1 MRNLRYIL
9 IAVAAIVVLMAG
21 ALLYLRY
28 RTSSNANESNTNA
41 AANTNTPTNTQPVVV
56 NTNTNTAPVNT
67 NTANTNIQPVTTEF
81 SEASLKSIARSF
93 AERFGTYSNQSNF
106 ENIEHLLPYMTERMK
121 KWANTY
127 LDDKRTNPVY
137 AGIYH
142 GITTKSLS
150 IETVSYDTSAGTAEF
165 MIKTQRREST
175 GSTSNSQ
182 LTYQDVQIKF
192 RREQGVW
199 KVDEAW
205 WK

>member
-1 MRNLRYIL
+1 MRYIL
-9 IAVAAIVVLMAG
+9 IAVAAVVVLLAG

-28 RTSSNANESNTNA
+28 RGASTTNQSNVNTNSNQNSNNNIPVSNTNN
-41 AANTNTPTNTQPVVV
+41 NTNTSPG
-56 NTNTNTAPVNT
+56 NTNTVNGNT
-67 NTANTNIQPVTTEF
+67 NTSTGDF

-93 AERFGTYSNQSNF
+93 AERFGTYSNQNNF
-106 ENIEHLLPYMTERMK
+106 ENIEHLIPYMTERMK
-121 KWANTY
+121 QWATNY
-127 LDDKRTNPVY
+127 LEEKRTNPVY

-150 IETVSYDTSAGTAEF
+150 ITTVSYDTSDGTAEF
-165 MIKTQRREST
+165 LVKTQRREST

-182 LTYQDVQIKF
+182 LTYQDIQIKF
-192 RREQGVW
+192 KREQGIW

>member
-1 MRNLRYIL
+1 M
-9 IAVAAIVVLMAG
+9 IAVAGVVVLLAG
-21 ALLYLRY
+21 ALLFMRY
-28 RTSSNANESNTNA
+28 RKVGVTNQSNVNATANTNQI
-41 AANTNTPTNTQPVVV
+41 ANTNTNAIISNANNANTNS
-56 NTNTNTAPVNT
+56 TNTNTVIT
-67 NTANTNIQPVTTEF
+67 NTTPTTTEF

-93 AERFGTYSNQSNF
+93 AERFGTYSNQNNF
-106 ENIEHLLPYMTERMK
+106 ENIEHLIPYMTERMK
-121 KWANTY
+121 QWATNY
-127 LDDKRTNPVY
+127 LEEKRANPVY

-150 IETVSYDTSAGTAEF
+150 IDTVSYDTNAGTAEF

-182 LTYQDVQIKF
+182 LTYQDIQIKF
-192 RREQGVW
+192 RRDQGIW

>member
-1 MRNLRYIL
+1 MRYIL
-9 IAVAAIVVLMAG
+9 IAVAAVVVLLAG

-28 RTSSNANESNTNA
+28 RGAGTTNQSNVNVNSNQNTNSNIPVSNNNNSNTPISNTNTSNVN
-41 AANTNTPTNTQPVVV
+41 ANINTSD
-56 NTNTNTAPVNT
+56 
-67 NTANTNIQPVTTEF
+67 F

-93 AERFGTYSNQSNF
+93 AERFGTYSNQNNF
-106 ENIEHLLPYMTERMK
+106 ENIEHLMPYMTERMK
-121 KWANTY
+121 HWATNY
-127 LDDKRTNPVY
+127 LEEKRANPVY

-150 IETVSYDTSAGTAEF
+150 ITTVSYDTSDGTAEF
-165 MIKTQRREST
+165 FVKTQRREST

-182 LTYQDVQIKF
+182 LTYQDIQIKF
-192 RREQGVW
+192 KREQGIW